1 MKENCRLKIKRNKR
15 EIKIR
20 KKKELAEIKKN
31 IPDQNKTNLTNKKL
45 SQYQQSLLKRG
56 SSFVSKPKGVNRFNF
71 SENFD
76 QFTNQLRIK
85 SNQEIKKNTVKIKTT
100 ATIKTV
106 ITSST
111 IAIMM
116 EKYQNRNIKVTS
128 FTDLKII
135 KIDIWKLPLIQTEI

>member
-1 MKENCRLKIKRNKR
+1 M
-15 EIKIR
+15 
-20 KKKELAEIKKN
+20 
-31 IPDQNKTNLTNKKL
+31 
-45 SQYQQSLLKRG
+45 
-56 SSFVSKPKGVNRFNF
+56 NRFNLR
-71 SENFD
+71 ENFD